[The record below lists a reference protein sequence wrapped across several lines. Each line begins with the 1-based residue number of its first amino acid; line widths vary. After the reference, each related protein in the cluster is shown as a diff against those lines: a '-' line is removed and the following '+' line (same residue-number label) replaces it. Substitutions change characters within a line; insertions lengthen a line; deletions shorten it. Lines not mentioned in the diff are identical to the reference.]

1 MTVRLVSLGGTDWAN
16 GEIAY
21 AADFN
26 DTINRARSSIG
37 SAIGTYTSG
46 ATVYTGSSSNYNR
59 ITMADTILFSG
70 GATVGISGVA
80 MFIARNSI
88 TINGQIIGTAFG
100 GPGGAGGG
108 GGGAGTAGGSGLI
121 SAGGD
126 GGGNT
131 NGGNFYN
138 FVGTGST
145 GSFAGGFLNELKY
158 TIMNPPLPYLYYE
171 NYNYFRGAG
180 GGGGKHDAGTAVA
193 GGGGAGGAGL
203 ILIAP
208 TITISGIITLD
219 GASGGNAVDG
229 TGGAGGGGGGAGGC
243 CFIFAKDQLNFVGG
257 SFVARGFPG
266 GDQDNGIGLGTGGAG
281 GFLYY
286 TYGAISGTP
295 YIEVTPGSRAGVTV
309 GVAGSS
315 LGFNWRG
322 V

>member
-108 GGGAGTAGGSGLI
+108 SAAGYIADHFRHGDRPH
-121 SAGGD
+121 SAG
-126 GGGNT
+126 
-131 NGGNFYN
+131 NGHRCRLGPDR
-138 FVGTGST
+138 
-145 GSFAGGFLNELKY
+145 LHC
-158 TIMNPPLPYLYYE
+158 
-171 NYNYFRGAG
+171 R
-180 GGGGKHDAGTAVA
+180 
-193 GGGGAGGAGL
+193 
-203 ILIAP
+203 
-208 TITISGIITLD
+208 
-219 GASGGNAVDG
+219 
-229 TGGAGGGGGGAGGC
+229 
-243 CFIFAKDQLNFVGG
+243 
-257 SFVARGFPG
+257 RPG
-266 GDQDNGIGLGTGGAG
+266 GRRKVFCLVEKACSACRI
-281 GFLYY
+281 
-286 TYGAISGTP
+286 
-295 YIEVTPGSRAGVTV
+295 
-309 GVAGSS
+309 
-315 LGFNWRG
+315 
-322 V
+322 